1 VNEALLYGTS
11 LFISLTRK
19 YKTAIRFNDLTC
31 APKLTDSKL
40 SLYTHRQYVQLE
52 VNENAKFITLLLS
65 THYYS
70 VSAVH
75 ELHRLCRA
83 IARYFSWKDV
93 K

>member
-1 VNEALLYGTS
+1 VRSKTDGQQTELL
-11 LFISLTRK
+11 L
-19 YKTAIRFNDLTC
+19 
-31 APKLTDSKL
+31 
-40 SLYTHRQYVQLE
+40 HRQYVQLE